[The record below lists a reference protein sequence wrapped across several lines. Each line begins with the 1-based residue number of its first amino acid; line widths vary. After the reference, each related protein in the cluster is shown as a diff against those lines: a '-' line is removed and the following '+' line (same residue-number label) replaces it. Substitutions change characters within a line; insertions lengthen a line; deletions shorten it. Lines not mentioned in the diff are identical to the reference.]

1 MNKANKLIL
10 ESDGKEIVI
19 FDFNETNTAKV
30 INNTTNVIIGNRNIS
45 LVTNSKNEV
54 DIEISATIREQ
65 IKIIYDNGVEQS
77 LNELYSIQK
86 MICNMQRISEFAYML
101 NCYDLHIVNDIDRL
115 MHINDVNNMSHIGML
130 GVAEDFDEE
139 TVKPIE
145 IGKYELRYR
154 YSTAKVDSSC
164 EKELTKEAMDIV
176 REAINNYDITI
187 ELKIRPKK

>member
-1 MNKANKLIL
+1 MNRANKLIL
-10 ESDGKEIVI
+10 ESNGEELVA
-19 FDFNETNTAKV
+19 FDFNETNTAKA

-45 LVTNSKNEV
+45 LLTNSKNEV
-54 DIEISATIREQ
+54 NIKISATIGEQ
-65 IKIIYDNGVEQS
+65 IKIVYDNGVE
-77 LNELYSIQK
+77 LNLNDVYNTQK
-86 MICNMQRISEFAYML
+86 MICNIQKSSEFAYML
-101 NCYDLHIVNDIDRL
+101 NCYDLHIVNDIARL
-115 MHINDVNNMSHIGML
+115 MHINDVNDMIHIGAI
-130 GVAEDFDEE
+130 GVGECVDEE

-176 REAINNYDITI
+176 REAVNNYDSTI